1 MVLSKINKSISYIE
15 TKKVDPNDLSMEAD
29 LYEIQARGVN
39 IIIAIGNAK
48 KDFEENNI
56 TFFPIYLVKSNNK
69 VIQIGVYEV
78 KSSDLQHYLDEEGNL
93 EVDKINEPLIY
104 VFVTKQMLENL
115 RLIPESE
122 IEEAQKAEDQELVD
136 SGEAEPEEEAEKEV
150 ESEAEAEAEAVSI
163 PEVRKDIFRIV
174 KGIPIPALLQEE
186 TKQIASKIKSSY
198 KKPENELWIQQF
210 MGNSNYYIIDNEGGG
225 DCLFA
230 TIRDAFSQIA
240 QQTSV
245 DKLRRKL
252 SNEVTQDVFNGYRDL
267 YEDSRKSILKDTEK
281 IKELEAEYEK
291 YKRLYEETL
300 DRNEKKQYVEI
311 SKKIRQDRDI
321 IINEKK
327 VTYEISKEYRFM
339 KDVDTIEKFKAKIR
353 TCEFWAETWAIS
365 TLERV
370 LNIKFVLL
378 SVESFKNKDF
388 NNVLNCGQANDSII
402 ESIGEFKP
410 EYYVMV
416 EYSGYHYKLIG
427 YKKKQIFKFKELPYD
442 IKTLIVDKCMEK
454 NSGIFSLIPDFIR
467 FKDELTSGLQE
478 IPHFDE
484 LSDAKIRGLYE
495 DDVEFVFYDKSANKV
510 PGKGSGEKISVDRVK
525 EFSQLSAIPNWR
537 RKLDNMWIQPFVV
550 DGHIWNSVE
559 HYYQAA
565 KFKGTPEFY
574 LSFSQESGSDL
585 SKDPELAKAASSTK
599 GKHKGELIRPKGVN
613 KDPDYKKNNDKNMNA
628 ALYAK
633 FNQNEDLKA
642 LLKET
647 KKSKLMHYKKGKE
660 PELAE
665 SLIIVRDKL
674 SRL

>member
-15 TKKVDPNDLSMEAD
+15 TKKVDPNDVSMEAD
-29 LYEIQARGVN
+29 LYEIQAKGVN
-39 IIIAIGNAK
+39 IVAAIGNAK
-48 KDFEENNI
+48 NDFEEKNV

-69 VIQIGVYEV
+69 VIQIGVYEI
-78 KSSDLQHYLDEEGNL
+78 KSSDLSHYLDEDGNL
-93 EVDKINEPLIY
+93 EVEKINDPLIY

-115 RLIPESE
+115 RLVPDSELEAQQKEEELVEEE
-122 IEEAQKAEDQELVD
+122 IEQSQKAEAEEIIEL
-136 SGEAEPEEEAEKEV
+136 
-150 ESEAEAEAEAVSI
+150 SI
-163 PEVRKDIFRIV
+163 PEVRKDIFKIV
-174 KGIPIPALLQEE
+174 KGVPIPAFLQEE
-186 TKQIASKIKSSY
+186 SKQIANKIKSSY
-198 KKPENELWIQQF
+198 KKPENEIWIQEF
-210 MGNSNYYIIDNEGGG
+210 MENPNYYIIDNEGGG

-252 SNEVTQDVFNGYRDL
+252 SNEVTEETFNGYKDL
-267 YEDSRKSILKDTEK
+267 YDDSRKALIKDTEK
-281 IKELEAEYEK
+281 IKELESEYEK

-311 SKKIRQDRDI
+311 SKKIKQDRDRV
-321 IINEKK
+321 INEKK
-327 VTYEISKEYRFM
+327 ITYEISKEYRFM
-339 KDVDTIEKFKAKIR
+339 KDVDTIEKFKTKIR
-353 TCEFWAETWAIS
+353 SCEFWAETWAIS

-370 LNIKFVLL
+370 LNIKFILL
-378 SVESFKNKDF
+378 SYESFKNNDF

-402 ESIGEFKP
+402 QSIGEFKP
-410 EYYVMV
+410 EYYIIV
-416 EYSGYHYKLIG
+416 EYNGYHYKLIG

-442 IKTLIVDKCMEK
+442 IKKMIVDKCMEQ
-454 NSGIFSLIPDFIR
+454 NSGIFSLIPDFIK
-467 FKDELTSGLQE
+467 FKDLLTSGLQE
-478 IPHFDE
+478 IPNFDE

-495 DDVEFVFYDKSANKV
+495 DEVEFLFYDKSANKV
-510 PGKGSGEKISVDRVK
+510 PGKGSGEKIPIDKVK
-525 EFSQLSAIPNWR
+525 EFSQLAAVPNWR
-537 RKLDNMWIQPFVV
+537 RKLDNMWIQQFVV

-585 SKDPELAKAASSTK
+585 SKDPELAKAASSSK
-599 GKHKGELIRPKGVN
+599 GKYKGELIRPKGVE
-613 KDPDYKKNNDKNMNA
+613 KDPDYKKNNDKNMNT

-633 FNQNEDLKA
+633 FNQNEDLKEM
-642 LLKET
+642 LKET
-647 KKSKLMHYKKGKE
+647 KNAKLIHYKKGKE

-674 SRL
+674 RHQ